1 MATDNQILWRNLG
14 KSFAKTLAEL
24 RRWWLWDRWTLR
36 SYFLPMWVCL
46 CDRWLVGWLWVV
58 REIVAGVVDG
68 AGVQKLMSEANWR
81 WRWEVEL
88 DRHDLYVRNGNGSC
102 EKGILLLSF
111 GEGGRPARYGY
122 LERRGKAAAI
132 GGMDEGERA
141 RMTVSLSLISH
152 PFQKW

>member
-1 MATDNQILWRNLG
+1 M
-14 KSFAKTLAEL
+14 
-24 RRWWLWDRWTLR
+24 
-36 SYFLPMWVCL
+36 
-46 CDRWLVGWLWVV
+46 
-58 REIVAGVVDG
+58 
-68 AGVQKLMSEANWR
+68 
-81 WRWEVEL
+81 

-111 GEGGRPARYGY
+111 GEGRPARYGY